1 MRKHIIVEGMDGSGK
16 DTLIARLLELFPS
29 HRPHTR
35 ASTSLGG
42 PVDDL
47 AMWTA
52 MDVRTMGEQVPSI
65 YNRHPLVSEPIYAPL
80 RTVNVGLRSPWNN
93 PLWITRYRRET
104 SKHAVLVVC
113 QPPYSTASD
122 NLDKSKH
129 MPGVSENR
137 VTLYLNY
144 SGVMW
149 PGPTIRYD
157 YTVST
162 PEVLADLIRKSHDW
176 QEN

>member
-16 DTLIARLLELFPS
+16 DTLISELLNLFPG

-52 MDVRTMGEQVPSI
+52 MDVRTMGDQAPSI
-65 YNRHPLVSEPIYAPL
+65 YNRHPLISEPIYAPL
-80 RTVNVGLRSPWNN
+80 RTINPGLRPPWDNS
-93 PLWITRYRRET
+93 LWQLRYRREA
-104 SKHAVLVVC
+104 SRHVVLVVC
-113 QPPYSTASD
+113 HPPYYITSE
-122 NLDKSKH
+122 NLDKGEH

-137 VTLYLNY
+137 LTLYTNY
-144 SGVMW
+144 ATLMW
-149 PGPTIRYD
+149 PGPVIRYD
-157 YTVST
+157 YTVSK
-162 PEVLADLIRKSHDW
+162 PDVLADLIRKSHDW